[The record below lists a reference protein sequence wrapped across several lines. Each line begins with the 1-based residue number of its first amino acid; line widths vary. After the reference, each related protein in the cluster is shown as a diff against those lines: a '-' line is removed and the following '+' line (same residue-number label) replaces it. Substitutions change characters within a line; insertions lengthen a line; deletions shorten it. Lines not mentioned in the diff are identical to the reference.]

1 MIHSYPVPF
10 IDNAEAI
17 WLDRINS
24 CIWVGDDTSSNL
36 YKIHFE
42 NL

>member
-1 MIHSYPVPF
+1 MIHAYPVPF
-10 IDNAEAI
+10 IDNAEGLWI
-17 WLDRINS
+17 DRENS
-24 CIWVGDDTSSNL
+24 CIWVGDDTTGNL